1 MRILSTYVLVATA
14 FLVNTAMSELID
26 YQPQI
31 DNYQNLFA
39 CSYLAKYNLDNFANR
54 TFTIQDFPARDRL
67 KLFYKMITHCR
78 GQITLQQSSQLIQ
91 SGFDYDEKFAQSM
104 QETVRQLTN
113 YGGFI
118 RNKNA
123 LALSQADKDTIDLM
137 FEISKNEGERHGKMP
152 TFGRTTQAA

>member
-1 MRILSTYVLVATA
+1 MRSILVTLFSIIASSYC
-14 FLVNTAMSELID
+14 ELID

-31 DNYQNLFA
+31 DTYQNLFA

-54 TFTIQDFPARDRL
+54 TFTQSDFPPRDRL

-78 GQITLQQSSQLIQ
+78 QQITLVQSSQLIQ
-91 SGFDYDEKFAQSM
+91 TGFDYDEKFASSM

-113 YGGFI
+113 YGSFI

-123 LALSQADKDTIDLM
+123 LTLTAGDKETIDLM

-152 TFGRTTQAA
+152 TFGRTTSAAYQE